1 MTNKEFEDKKQ
12 EIADYIEHNF
22 RLDGNPKMDNTHKY
36 VIKSVN
42 AQKLVSMINGLQL
55 PKPPACS
62 TCKHTVPIYNMFKSK
77 ILWRE
82 CKKVKLFKSSVGNAT
97 ELPTRGWGCTRHSDY
112 EAAK

>member
-1 MTNKEFEDKKQ
+1 MTNKDFEAKKQEIINKLKAANDYIEFEDKLC
-12 EIADYIEHNF
+12 ATY
-22 RLDGNPKMDNTHKY
+22 R
-36 VIKSVN
+36 VN
-42 AQKLVSMINGLQL
+42 HASQMIRDLQP

-112 EAAK
+112 GDAE